1 MRLRTIACI
10 IMLLLKDSEV
20 TGDKT
25 FDVYMRRCGNGVVT
39 NMEGSWA
46 TVAGFCTDGF
56 WTWHGIGKQWRVF
69 KL

>member
-1 MRLRTIACI
+1 
-10 IMLLLKDSEV
+10 MLLLKDSEV

-56 WTWHGIGKQWRVF
+56 WTWHGIGK
-69 KL
+69 